1 LNEKNKDVIII
12 GAGKIAYSIV
22 PALQKSG
29 YNIAVIISRKIESAK
44 RLAGKF
50 GTRHYSDKL
59 GDIDIG
65 GGIVFLCVPDNQIKA
80 TTKELSKLKLRLS
93 RFIFVHL
100 SGALDISCLDS
111 LQKGKGQ
118 TASLHIMQ
126 TFPSK
131 RRVPLIGCYAAVET
145 DNKTAEKT
153 LFDLAKDIS
162 LKPFKLK
169 SNTKTF
175 YHLAGVFA
183 SNFLA
188 GNLFAA
194 ETAFNKIG
202 NINTNFFEMISP
214 IVFSTLANIK
224 KTGAVNALS
233 GPIERG
239 DIQTIKKHLAVL
251 KKDASKTNN
260 NSLLFSYIAQSL
272 KLLEVAE
279 KKHGSHFTEKEKIKI
294 VLKKEMRFIK

>member
-1 LNEKNKDVIII
+1 LIKKNKNVIII
-12 GAGKIAYSIV
+12 GAGKIAHSIV

-29 YNIAVIISRKIESAK
+29 YNITVIISRKIESAK
-44 RLAGKF
+44 LLAVKF
-50 GTRHYSDKL
+50 GTGNYSDKL
-59 GDIDIG
+59 TEIYTG
-65 GGIVFLCVPDNQIKA
+65 GGIVLLCVPDNRIKA
-80 TTKELSKLKLRLS
+80 TAKELSNLKLRFS
-93 RFIFVHL
+93 KFIFVHL
-100 SGALDISCLDS
+100 SGAYDISCLNS
-111 LQKGKGQ
+111 LQKKNGQ

-131 RRVPLIGCYAAVET
+131 RRVKLTGCYAAVET
-145 DNKTAEKT
+145 DSKEAEKI

-162 LKPFKLK
+162 LKPFRLK
-169 SNTKTF
+169 SNTKEF

-194 ETAFNKIG
+194 ETAFNKTG
-202 NINTNFFEMISP
+202 NINTNFFEVITP
-214 IVFSTLANIK
+214 IVYSTLANIK

-251 KKDASKTNN
+251 KKDAGKTNN
-260 NSLLFSYIAQSL
+260 NSLLLSYIAQSL
-272 KLLEVAE
+272 NLIEAAE
-279 KKHGSHFTEKEKIKI
+279 KKLGCKNDAHKKIRELLREY
-294 VLKKEMRFIK
+294 LKD